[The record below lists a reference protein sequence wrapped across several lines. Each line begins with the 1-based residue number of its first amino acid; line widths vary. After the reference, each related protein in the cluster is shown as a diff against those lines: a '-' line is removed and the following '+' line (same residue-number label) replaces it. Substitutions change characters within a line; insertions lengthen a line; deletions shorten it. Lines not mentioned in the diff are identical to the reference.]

1 MNVNEKLA
9 VSVRDAA
16 AMLSLSSRSIQNYIT
31 AKKIPVRKVGK
42 RTLILV
48 RDLEAFLHK
57 DQSSP
62 SRERRA
68 VD

>member
-9 VSVRDAA
+9 VSVGEAA

-48 RDLEAFLHK
+48 RDLEAFLQR
-57 DQSSP
+57 DQLSP
-62 SRERRA
+62 ARERLKC
-68 VD
+68 